1 MNACKKIKLSWLII
15 ISLISTLIL
24 AQTPDKIQIPQA
36 NSAGVNRTPC
46 QRIGGAQTLSRD
58 NAISWDPEQM
68 EFPPAADPAVDP
80 NGAEVVNEI
89 PTSLLELVEFY
100 SRKYFKFALDY
111 LFEFLNSL
119 GIFAPDDLASNLNYV
134 DRSAAQFT

>member
-1 MNACKKIKLSWLII
+1 MNAGRKIKLSLLIVI
-15 ISLISTLIL
+15 LASSALISDLTP
-24 AQTPDKIQIPQA
+24 AQAPNETQTSYAGQMKIA
-36 NSAGVNRTPC
+36 
-46 QRIGGAQTLSRD
+46 
-58 NAISWDPEQM
+58 
-68 EFPPAADPAVDP
+68 PATDHAVDPAVDSDVDKD
-80 NGAEVVNEI
+80 GDKDADEVVNET